1 MSLEKGISYFQ
12 EEGWSFMPKCLS
24 YVEHLNVIKNLK
36 KPNFIQDFHI
46 SELLIFPPDTTFHDH
61 PGYQNGEILLQD
73 KVIFIKNDR
82 RLIF

>member
-1 MSLEKGISYFQ
+1 
-12 EEGWSFMPKCLS
+12 MPKCPS

-61 PGYQNGEILLQD
+61 PAYQNGEILLQD
-73 KVIFIKNDR
+73 KVISIKNDR
-82 RLIF
+82 QLIF